1 MSKAK
6 VAKSK
11 LFNTFQHILENALK
25 AFYYFK
31 TSNSKGNRMS
41 TSVERKGNQL
51 FIANLTIMKLEEKHE
66 TCLKCVFN

>member
-1 MSKAK
+1 MRKWKSKSFNNKMILIMSKAK

-11 LFNTFQHILENALK
+11 LFNTFQQILENALK

-41 TSVERKGNQL
+41 TSVERKGN
-51 FIANLTIMKLEEKHE
+51 
-66 TCLKCVFN
+66 